1 MKFFKVINMK
11 KILIGLFI
19 LVGLCSCTDTNDEIN
34 DTNDEINKQYLV
46 EEKIKCWDET
56 YKIVISDLETKRLR
70 VIHVGKYTY
79 KITNPGDTITIKRN
93 TPYTS
98 F

>member
-1 MKFFKVINMK
+1 MKFFKAINMK

-34 DTNDEINKQYLV
+34 KQYLV
-46 EEKIKCWDET
+46 EEKIECWSKI
-56 YKIVISDLETKRLR
+56 YKIVISDLETKRTK
-70 VIHVGKYTY
+70 VIHVGEYTY
-79 KITNPGDTITIKRN
+79 KITNPGDTITVKKKI
-93 TPYTS
+93 PYTS